1 MVFYDGASGGG
12 AELVEPQRWLL
23 GPFRVAEEFVG
34 VQNVVAQEL
43 VRGAVQ
49 RIGARLRH
57 HINDGRRAVPVLSGH
72 VQGEF
77 LEFLDDVGVR
87 YGINSAAQTF
97 VRDAIL
103 EKSDEVRAQAVH
115 DGAVPV
121 FKIYAGNVDRAW
133 SQLDQ
138 VKNVAAVQGHV
149 GHLTS
154 AYRLIKPRILRID
167 QGGAAFDGDD
177 FCGLAQRQL

>member
-1 MVFYDGASGGG
+1 MTGPVAVAPNWLNRSGGFL
-12 AELVEPQRWLL
+12 ALS
-23 GPFRVAEEFVG
+23 A
-34 VQNVVAQEL
+34 
-43 VRGAVQ
+43 
-49 RIGARLRH
+49 LRK
-57 HINDGRRAVPVLSGH
+57 NSLESKMSLRRNSYAVPCKEL
-72 VQGEF
+72 
-77 LEFLDDVGVR
+77 
-87 YGINSAAQTF
+87 
-97 VRDAIL
+97 
-103 EKSDEVRAQAVH
+103 
-115 DGAVPV
+115 VPV

-138 VKNVAAVQGHV
+138 VKNVAAVKGHV